1 MAKNENDTHAL
12 YGEDQ
17 LAMLNCRQAT
27 RLIAQSMDSSLPWH
41 RRLAVRFHLLYCV
54 WCRRYATQLRFL
66 RKATSQLSPEELVLS
81 SPELS
86 REAKEQMQTRL
97 QHALKAPPHSPQ

>member
-1 MAKNENDTHAL
+1 LAKSENDTYARH
-12 YGEDQ
+12 GENH

-27 RLIAQSMDSSLPWH
+27 RLISQSMDTSLPWP

-54 WCRRYATQLRFL
+54 WCRRYAAQLKIL
-66 RKATSQLSPEELVLS
+66 RKAAKQLSPEDMALS
-81 SPELS
+81 SHHLS

-97 QHALKAPPHSPQ
+97 QQALKEPPKSPQ